1 MKERLEVETKERPMN
16 KTVRTCALALMT
28 VAFITGLA
36 RPSGAQAPKFEAPIL
51 VTSCGQS
58 IAPIMIKVFLQKL
71 QVEFEVNALASADDL
86 LAKKQAGKPF
96 KTLIVTMGA
105 SLKGMGAAG
114 IDIDDEL
121 ERTAALI
128 AAARKE
134 GVKIIG
140 AHIEGLKRRAQG
152 AAAGDTTDEQSIDAV
167 APLADLLLLNKEG
180 NSDGRFSVIAKA
192 KGIPLVEVEKNVD
205 LITELGKLFPK

>member
-1 MKERLEVETKERPMN
+1 MN
-16 KTVRTCALALMT
+16 RTVRKTSLALLA
-28 VAFITGLA
+28 VAAIIGLA
-36 RPSGAQAPKFEAPIL
+36 HPAAAQAPKFEAPVL

-58 IAPIMIKVFLQKL
+58 IAPIMLKVFLQKL
-71 QVEFEVNALASADDL
+71 QVEFEVNALATADDL
-86 LAKKQAGKPF
+86 LAKKQAGKPY
-96 KTLIVTMGA
+96 KTLIITMGA

-114 IDIDDEL
+114 IAIDDEL

-134 GVKIIG
+134 GIKIIG

-205 LITELGKLFPK
+205 LITELGKLFGK